1 MISLDCEPW
10 LWNAI
15 VQHLKTHTGLA
26 CDYLGSLN
34 LRRTIAHR
42 MKITQ
47 TQTVANYW
55 VQLQQKGSEWQA
67 FLDEIVVPETAFFRD
82 RVPFEF
88 LREWAVDRRLTCS
101 RYPKNGT
108 LLNRQALQDKTIY
121 NKTIRDKTVHNKTF
135 IHSDTAYNPDRT
147 TPKSRIPHK
156 LCILSLPCSTGEEV
170 YSIAFSLL
178 AAGLTLDQ
186 FTIDAIDLSHRSLAI
201 AQRGQYSTQP
211 IGDFWDAVTPYWY
224 WQNGFLQISA
234 SVQRSI
240 HFKLGN
246 IVDCIPTNVSSQD
259 SQYDIIFCRNLLI
272 YLDPEIRQQV
282 LQGFHQRL
290 QKDGLLIVGH
300 AETGA
305 LNYNAWSALPQ
316 RYSFT
321 YQKVIPKNQ
330 SLISPLRLSPP
341 ITSQHLTSPY
351 LTSPPI
357 VQSVTQKAR
366 SVTQKA
372 KRVLSKNIPKSV
384 AQGRIQSAIQT
395 ALQPFSQTLSGDRLL
410 QQARDLADRG
420 ELEAALEYCATYLKT
435 ERLCGEGYFLMGQ
448 ICQAIGALAEAD
460 RYLAKAI
467 YLMPNHVDA
476 LVQLAL
482 LRESQGDTDRAIALR
497 QRIQRIITAHLS

>member
-88 LREWAVDRRLTCS
+88 LREWAADRRLRCS

-108 LLNRQALQDKTIY
+108 LLNRQALHNKTIHDKTI
-121 NKTIRDKTVHNKTF
+121 HNKTV
-135 IHSDTAYNPDRT
+135 IHSDAAYDPDRT
-147 TPKSRIPHK
+147 TPKSRIPQK
-156 LCILSLPCSTGEEV
+156 LRILSLPCSTGEEP

-211 IGDFWDAVTPYWY
+211 IGDFWDAVKPYWY

-272 YLDPEIRQQV
+272 YLDPEVRQQV

-341 ITSQHLTSPY
+341 

-366 SVTQKA
+366 SATQKA

-395 ALQPFSQTLSGDRLL
+395 ALQPFTQTLSGERLL

-420 ELEAALEYCATYLKT
+420 QLEAALACCATYLQT

-448 ICQAIGALAEAD
+448 ICQAIGTFVEAD
-460 RYLAKAI
+460 RYLAKAV

-476 LVQLAL
+476 LMQLAL